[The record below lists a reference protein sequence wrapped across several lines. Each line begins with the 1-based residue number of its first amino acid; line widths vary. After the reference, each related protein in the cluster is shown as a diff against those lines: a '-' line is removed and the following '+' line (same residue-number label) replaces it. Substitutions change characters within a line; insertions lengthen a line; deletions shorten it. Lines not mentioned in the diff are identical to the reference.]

1 MQNMNK
7 ELNKEP
13 EINIQASDSI
23 FDIMQNAAKVV
34 GGAVEEINDELFSS
48 VRVVFNVNK

>member
-13 EINIQASDSI
+13 DIQASDSI
-23 FDIMQNAAKVV
+23 FDIMKNAAKVV
-34 GGAVEEINDELFSS
+34 GGDVEEINDELFSS
-48 VRVVFNVNK
+48 VRVVFNVNQ